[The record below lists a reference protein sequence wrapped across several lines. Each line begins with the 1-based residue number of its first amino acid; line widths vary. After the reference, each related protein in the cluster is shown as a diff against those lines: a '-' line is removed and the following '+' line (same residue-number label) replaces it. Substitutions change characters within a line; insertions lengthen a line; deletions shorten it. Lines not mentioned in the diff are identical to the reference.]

1 MQYWLMK
8 SEPDE
13 FSIHDLKNRPGKTE
27 AWNGVRNYQARNHI
41 RDGMKAGDL
50 AFFYHSSC
58 EIPGIAGT
66 MQILDKACP
75 DPTALDKL
83 SKYFDPGSDP
93 ANPRWYLVEVK
104 FKKQFRRII
113 TLTELREH
121 RTLQEMNLL
130 KKGSRLSVMPV
141 TKKQWD
147 YILGLE

>member
-1 MQYWLMK
+1 
-8 SEPDE
+8 
-13 FSIHDLKNRPGKTE
+13 
-27 AWNGVRNYQARNHI
+27 
-41 RDGMKAGDL
+41 
-50 AFFYHSSC
+50 
-58 EIPGIAGT
+58 